1 MMKKI
6 CYVVTIP
13 LSFRAFF
20 MPQLKYLADN
30 GFDVSVICCPDDTLQ
45 DELGERIRFI
55 PAEIPRGISVFGS
68 LKAIVQLKKIFKREK
83 FDLVQYSTANA
94 AFYSSIASRKVG
106 IKLRN
111 YHLMGIRY
119 LGFSGIIRKIFKTIE
134 KISCNNST
142 SIECVSNSNLETG
155 IQEGL
160 FDASK
165 GTVVWNGST
174 GGVDLNKFDFSK
186 RKLWRN
192 EVRNKYGFN
201 DDDFVI
207 GFVGR
212 ITKDKGIDELLNAFF
227 EMKNKAKLMFIG
239 DKEGIET
246 LNKDLWSRAQ
256 SDENITFVDF
266 TDEIEKYFPALDVIA
281 LPSYRE
287 GFGNVIIEAAAMGT
301 PAIISNIPGPIDAV
315 ELGTTG
321 IVVNKG
327 DWEDLKEKL
336 DDVIENNSLSSPE
349 YCHEFIKSHFDS
361 EELCKKIAERKKMLL
376 GE

>member
-1 MMKKI
+1 MKKI

-13 LSFRAFF
+13 ITFRAFF
-20 MPQLKYLADN
+20 MPQLKFLAEN
-30 GFDVSVICCPDDTLQ
+30 GFDVTVICCLDDTLQ
-45 DELGERIRFI
+45 EELGQKINFI
-55 PAEIPRGISVFGS
+55 PVDIPRGVSVIGS
-68 LKAIVQLKKIFKREK
+68 LKAIAQLKKIFKREK

-94 AFYSSIASRKVG
+94 AFYSSIAARKAG

-119 LGFSGIIRKIFKTIE
+119 LGFSGIIRRIFKTIE
-134 KISCNNST
+134 IITCNNST
-142 SIECVSNSNLETG
+142 SIECVSKSNLDMG
-155 IQEGL
+155 IKEGL

-174 GGVDLNKFDFSK
+174 GGVDLKKFDFSK
-186 RKLWRN
+186 RELWRN
-192 EVRNKYGFN
+192 EIRDKYGFDEN
-201 DDDFVI
+201 DFVI

-212 ITKDKGIDELLNAFF
+212 ITKDKGIDELLSAFF
-227 EMKNKAKLMFIG
+227 EMKSKAKLMFIG
-239 DKEGIET
+239 DKEGIDT
-246 LNKDLWSRAQ
+246 LDKDLWSRAIN
-256 SDENITFVDF
+256 DENITFVDF

-321 IVVNKG
+321 IVVNKC
-327 DWEDLKEKL
+327 DAEDLKNKL
-336 DDVIENNSLSSPE
+336 DDVIENRTLSCPE
-349 YCHEFIKSHFDS
+349 YCYEFIKTHFDS
-361 EELCKKIAERKKMLL
+361 EELCKNIAERKRTLL
-376 GE
+376 G